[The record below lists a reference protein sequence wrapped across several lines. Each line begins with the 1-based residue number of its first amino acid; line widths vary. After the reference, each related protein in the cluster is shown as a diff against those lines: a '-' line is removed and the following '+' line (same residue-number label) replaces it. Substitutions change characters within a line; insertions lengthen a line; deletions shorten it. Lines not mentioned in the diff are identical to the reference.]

1 MKVLV
6 LGATGATGREVVRAA
21 LALKLDVTAFVRT
34 PARLAISDPKLKIAE
49 GDVGDYAAVS
59 RAVAGQDA
67 IISTLGVGKP
77 LKSDPVVIDGIRN
90 LLRAMG
96 EHSVRRLI
104 YLSFIGVSESRADA
118 GLIVRYIARHP
129 LRHEIADHEIKEDL
143 IRRSSVDWTI
153 VRAPKLSNGPATG
166 RYRVGDTIRAQSL
179 FPIISRADLASF
191 LVEQLSDSA
200 WIRKAPRILP

>member
-34 PARLAISDPKLKIAE
+34 PARFAISDPKLKIAE

-118 GLIVRYIARHP
+118 GLIVRYIARLP